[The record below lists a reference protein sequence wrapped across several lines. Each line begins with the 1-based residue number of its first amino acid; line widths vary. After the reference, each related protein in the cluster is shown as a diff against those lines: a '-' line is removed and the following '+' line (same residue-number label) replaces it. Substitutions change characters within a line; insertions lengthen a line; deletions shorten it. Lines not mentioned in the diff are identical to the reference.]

1 MLIAMWITVLLAMMI
16 WSGVMIWSAWRA
28 AWLRG
33 AAAGVTAIITLLVVS
48 TRALGAHPIAYGLTL
63 GLSLYFGGAMAVMG
77 LIAYG
82 VRMIARL
89 DGE

>member
-1 MLIAMWITVLLAMMI
+1 MWITVLLAMMI
-16 WSGVMIWSAWRA
+16 WGGVMIWSAWRA

-33 AAAGVTAIITLLVVS
+33 AAGGITAIVTLLIVS
-48 TRALGAHPIAYGLTL
+48 AAAFGAHPIAYGITLALTL
-63 GLSLYFGGAMAVMG
+63 FFGGAMVIMG

-82 VRMIARL
+82 VRMIVRL